1 MRKLRHRSI
10 CAQSQ
15 QLVSGRFE
23 LSLAS
28 TPDSTLQL
36 FGVSE
41 FREDSFVEEPVHK
54 LPSHSKGSP
63 VPVMVTAASR
73 ACARG
78 GGNFR
83 QQKGKLSPVLL
94 DIQLDWI
101 FFDAIRLDSTQFP
114 CIQYYLCVRQFS
126 VS

>member
-1 MRKLRHRSI
+1 MRKLRHRSL

-23 LSLAS
+23 INLAS
-28 TPDSTLQL
+28 KPDLTLEL

-54 LPSHSKGSP
+54 LPFHSKDSP
-63 VPVMVTAASR
+63 VPVKLTAASR

-78 GGNFR
+78 GGNLR
-83 QQKGKLSPVLL
+83 QQK
-94 DIQLDWI
+94 
-101 FFDAIRLDSTQFP
+101 
-114 CIQYYLCVRQFS
+114 
-126 VS
+126 